1 MAENTI
7 IWYVLKC
14 IVLYDP
20 FSWMNMI
27 SNTECFVKSFG
38 DLMFSHF
45 FLQRKTRGSSL
56 IYHHLP
62 FEIAGVLHF
71 NKFLFSLSLFPQLFQ
86 VRDIGLNSMLFLLT
100 TRVTSMSLLT
110 SMFCTHMRHQKYSF
124 FQDKETFHDMDEHIL
139 HIHLAHRC
147 STITTKITASF
158 DKLYIVFPLE
168 FTGITSFW
176 RDSKNLWVWS

>member
-1 MAENTI
+1 MILSLEWTWIPIRNALLKVLV
-7 IWYVLKC
+7 IW
-14 IVLYDP
+14 
-20 FSWMNMI
+20 
-27 SNTECFVKSFG
+27 CFPI
-38 DLMFSHF
+38 F

-86 VRDIGLNSMLFLLT
+86 DRDIGLNSMLFLLT
-100 TRVTSMSLLT
+100 TRVTSMPLLT
-110 SMFCTHMRHQKYSF
+110 SMFCTHIRHQKYSF
-124 FQDKETFHDMDEHIL
+124 FQDKDTFYDMDEHIL

-158 DKLYIVFPLE
+158 EKLYIVFPPE